1 MILMRFE
8 FETGDKLDSALK
20 LFEDLQKHYPDE
32 EIVAVPTNV
41 DLMFNCTLDDLID
54 IRDKLDKTIERIEE
68 KENES

>member
-20 LFEDLQKHYPDE
+20 LFEDLHQHYPNE
-32 EIVAVPTNV
+32 EIVAVPSNV
-41 DLMFNCTLDDLID
+41 DLMFNCTLEDLID
-54 IRDKLDKTIERIEE
+54 IRDRLDKTIERIEE